1 MRRKLRTFIFI
12 HILSR
17 FTQRANLDA
26 HLRVHSGYKPY
37 NCDFCGKSFSQKG
50 NMEEHRRVHTGER
63 PFVCEQCGSSF
74 VRRSE
79 MALHN
84 RIVHTGEY
92 CCYLSSI
99 ASKRFVKK
107 VSVYLVWKCLL
118 FQRILFIF
126 IFVEHFPVFKS
137 PNPPGCVE
145 NLLFLFFF
153 VKFCVLYNKLRCFCK
168 SYLWRLYIT
177 NTHQYLCKKFFLMCF
192 QDTHIYCTIYCM

>member
-118 FQRILFIF
+118 FQRIL
-126 IFVEHFPVFKS
+126 
-137 PNPPGCVE
+137 
-145 NLLFLFFF
+145 LFLFLWNIFQFLSHQILQDVSETCCSYFF

-177 NTHQYLCKKFFLMCF
+177 NTHQYLCKKFF
-192 QDTHIYCTIYCM
+192 

>member
-1 MRRKLRTFIFI
+1 MIFI
-12 HILSR
+12 HSR

-84 RIVHTGEY
+84 RIVHTGE
-92 CCYLSSI
+92 CCCCTLRTVPP
-99 ASKRFVKK
+99 KGFVKK
-107 VSVYLVWKCLL
+107 C
-118 FQRILFIF
+118 
-126 IFVEHFPVFKS
+126 
-137 PNPPGCVE
+137 N
-145 NLLFLFFF
+145 
-153 VKFCVLYNKLRCFCK
+153 
-168 SYLWRLYIT
+168 
-177 NTHQYLCKKFFLMCF
+177 CKKSSNEKISKIKMLICIS
-192 QDTHIYCTIYCM
+192 HIPGPLLVRENGRLRLPHH

>member
-1 MRRKLRTFIFI
+1 MSNLHKSFKSKALETKQKNEFKYMNFLCVCKQRCAKKVKNFHFYT

-107 VSVYLVWKCLL
+107 VSVYLV
-118 FQRILFIF
+118 
-126 IFVEHFPVFKS
+126 
-137 PNPPGCVE
+137 
-145 NLLFLFFF
+145 
-153 VKFCVLYNKLRCFCK
+153 
-168 SYLWRLYIT
+168 
-177 NTHQYLCKKFFLMCF
+177 
-192 QDTHIYCTIYCM
+192 